1 MLRIRVQPVGVDVLL
16 GPGERLLDAV
26 DELSE
31 PPLDFA
37 CRDAT
42 CGRCVVEVLR
52 GATLLC
58 PAASD
63 ERHMLAAVHAG
74 ATLRLGCQLRAGD
87 LAGEAVLAAHRE
99 TPPG

>member
-1 MLRIRVQPVGVDVLL
+1 M
-16 GPGERLLDAV
+16 GPGERLLDAI

-42 CGRCVVEVLR
+42 CGRCVVEVLE
-52 GATLLC
+52 GVTLWC

-63 ERHMLAAVHAG
+63 ERRTLAAVHVG

-87 LAGEAVLAAHRE
+87 LPGEVVLAAHRA
-99 TPPG
+99 TPLR